1 MLRTGYLKMSGEE
14 QDKNSAELSA
24 IDLMLAMA
32 QVENRAMHRLFG
44 GRRTKVSQP
53 VDRNKKLKLT
63 TKARMVNRML
73 HMNMTN
79 TQIAN
84 VLDTTRQSVSQIR
97 SRYDLPR
104 KSEL

>member
-1 MLRTGYLKMSGEE
+1 MLHTGYLKMSGEE
-14 QDKNSAELSA
+14 EGEAPESLTA

-44 GRRTKVSQP
+44 GRRTKISQP
-53 VDRNKKLKLT
+53 IDRNKKLKLT

-73 HMNMTN
+73 NMDMTD

>member
-1 MLRTGYLKMSGEE
+1 MSGEE
-14 QDKNSAELSA
+14 EGEAPENLTA

-44 GRRTKVSQP
+44 GRRTKISQP
-53 VDRNKKLKLT
+53 IDRNKKLKLT

-73 HMNMTN
+73 QMDMTD

>member
-1 MLRTGYLKMSGEE
+1 MSGEE
-14 QDKNSAELSA
+14 EGEAPESLTA

-44 GRRTKVSQP
+44 GRRTKISQP

-73 HMNMTN
+73 QMDMTD

-97 SRYDLPR
+97 PRYDLPR

>member
-1 MLRTGYLKMSGEE
+1 MSGEE
-14 QDKNSAELSA
+14 EGEAPENLTA

-44 GRRTKVSQP
+44 GRRTKISQP

-73 HMNMTN
+73 QLNMTD

>member
-1 MLRTGYLKMSGEE
+1 MSGEE
-14 QDKNSAELSA
+14 EGEAPENLTA

-32 QVENRAMHRLFG
+32 QGENRAMHRLFG
-44 GRRTKVSQP
+44 GRRTKISQP

-73 HMNMTN
+73 QLNMTD

>member
-1 MLRTGYLKMSGEE
+1 MSGEE
-14 QDKNSAELSA
+14 EGEAPENLTA

-73 HMNMTN
+73 QMDMTD

>member
-1 MLRTGYLKMSGEE
+1 MSGEE
-14 QDKNSAELSA
+14 EGEAPENLTA

-44 GRRTKVSQP
+44 GRRTKISQP
-53 VDRNKKLKLT
+53 IDRNKKLKLT

-73 HMNMTN
+73 QMDMTD

-84 VLDTTRQSVSQIR
+84 VLDTTKQSVSQIR

>member
-1 MLRTGYLKMSGEE
+1 MSGEE
-14 QDKNSAELSA
+14 EGEAPENLTA

-44 GRRTKVSQP
+44 GRRTKISQP

-73 HMNMTN
+73 QMDMTD